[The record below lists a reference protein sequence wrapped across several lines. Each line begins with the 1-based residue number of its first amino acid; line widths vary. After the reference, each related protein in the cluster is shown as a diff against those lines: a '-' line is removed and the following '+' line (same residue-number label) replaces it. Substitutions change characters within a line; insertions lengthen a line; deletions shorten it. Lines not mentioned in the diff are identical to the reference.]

1 MGMSKKKIR
10 ALNKRANAQV
20 FRIKSEKNMLS
31 LKQIL
36 KDKEDKRKDLIVSIL
51 SKNIPTDI

>member
-36 KDKEDKRKDLIVSIL
+36 NDKDRRRKELIVGVL
-51 SKNIPTDI
+51 SKYIPTDI

>member
-1 MGMSKKKIR
+1 MSKKKIR

-36 KDKEDKRKDLIVSIL
+36 NDKDRRRKELIVGVL
-51 SKNIPTDI
+51 SKYIPTDI